1 MFQVSLTRET
11 AMKTYIA
18 LCRFTDQG
26 IRSVKDTTTRADA
39 VREMAKKFGASM
51 SQLYWTSGHYDLVAV
66 IEAEDEDEESANAFG
81 LSIGAAGNIRS
92 EMMRAFSKD
101 QMNAILG
108 KMV

>member
-1 MFQVSLTRET
+1 
-11 AMKTYIA
+11 MKTYIA

-26 IRSVKDTTTRADA
+26 IRSVKDTTKRADA

-66 IEAEDEDEESANAFG
+66 IEAEDEESANAFG
-81 LSIGAAGNIRS
+81 LSIGAAGNIRT

-108 KMV
+108 KMG